1 MTKRKDIDELD
12 TIVREA
18 KRGRRRESAFILEV
32 SNERNLPELCYVLEK
47 HDLIPVVL
55 QSNLLEVEY
64 RKTQDVL
71 NLLYKIHEDENFII
85 QGTSNFRHFIATFE
99 LKKMI
104 IKFHE
109 MDLKLIEKLETELL
123 IADAEI
129 KLCRSMTDNILVIE
143 HDIVKDIVDAAL
155 NILKDILVFIEIN
168 SSTYKIIRKIE
179 RPEVKRSIAVFDD
192 VELGIKNINI

>member
-32 SNERNLPELCYVLEK
+32 ASNDKSELCTVLEK
-47 HDLIPVVL
+47 YELIPVVL

-71 NLLYKIHEDENFII
+71 NLLSKIHEDENFII
-85 QGTSNFRHFIATFE
+85 QGTSNFKHFIATFE
-99 LKKMI
+99 LKKI
-104 IKFHE
+104 NIKFHE

-129 KLCRSMTDNILVIE
+129 KLCRDMTDNILIIE
-143 HDIVKDIVDAAL
+143 HDAVKDIVDAAL
-155 NILKDILVFIEIN
+155 NVLKDILVFIEIN

>member
-12 TIVREA
+12 FNNIREA

-32 SNERNLPELCYVLEK
+32 ASNDKSELCTVLEK
-47 HDLIPVVL
+47 YELIPVVL

-71 NLLYKIHEDENFII
+71 NLLSKIHEDENFII
-85 QGTSNFRHFIATFE
+85 QGTSNFKHFIATFE
-99 LKKMI
+99 LKKI
-104 IKFHE
+104 NIKFHE

-129 KLCRSMTDNILVIE
+129 KLCRDMTDNILIIE
-143 HDIVKDIVDAAL
+143 HDAVKDIVDAAL
-155 NILKDILVFIEIN
+155 NVLKDILVFREIS
-168 SSTYKIIRKIE
+168 SSTYKIIRKVE
-179 RPEVKRSIAVFDD
+179 RPEVKRSIAIFDD